1 MLENIEREFEQIL
14 VSEKDSRD
22 IRELSLSVDTFYA
35 ISSAVDVGLF
45 QGLQEPKSPRE
56 LAGALSLHPGITEK
70 LCEALASRGYLVK
83 HGELYALSDLARI
96 FLVESSPYYQ
106 GNLIKLMRRTRESRW
121 GGLSKALKDGPIDV
135 QAGFQVFDEGF
146 SLAMAE
152 GAVSGSLQRTVKVL
166 RDYPAFQ
173 SARSCLDLG
182 GCHGLYSLAFT
193 RLNPE
198 LLATIFDLPH
208 VIDGVTKRVV
218 FRSDRITTLAGD
230 FNTDKLGR
238 GYDFVFASDVLYR
251 PEEAL
256 RPLLAKIKDS
266 LNPGGLLISKHYH
279 IDDLLDD
286 SAAVLFD
293 LMFSISGSGGKVY
306 STNDFSRLLQSCGFS
321 VVQVEDISSSVSR
334 SRIIMA
340 KKVQE

>member
-1 MLENIEREFEQIL
+1 MLENIGQEFEQIL
-14 VSEKDSRD
+14 VSENDSHD

-45 QGLQEPKSPRE
+45 QGLQEPRSPRE
-56 LAGALSLHPGITEK
+56 LAGALSLHPGITDK

-83 HGELYALSDLARI
+83 QGEFYALSDLART

-106 GNLIKLMRRTRESRW
+106 GNLIKLMRRTRETRW
-121 GGLSKALKDGPIDV
+121 SGLSRALKDGPIEV
-135 QAGFQVFDEGF
+135 QAGFQVFDDGF

-152 GAVSGSLQRTVKVL
+152 GAVSGSLQRTAKVL

-173 SARSCLDLG
+173 SARKCLDLG

-193 RLNPE
+193 KLNPK
-198 LLATIFDLPH
+198 LLATIFDLPQ
-208 VIDGVTKRVV
+208 VIDGVTKKVV
-218 FRSDRITTLAGD
+218 LGSDRITTLAGD
-230 FNTDKLGR
+230 FNTDKLGQ

-251 PEEAL
+251 PEDAL
-256 RPLLAKIKDS
+256 RPLLTKIKDS
-266 LNPGGLLISKHYH
+266 LNQDGLLISKHYH
-279 IDDLLDD
+279 IDDLQGD
-286 SAAVLFD
+286 SAAVFFD

-340 KKVQE
+340 KKVKE